1 MNTYPQPILELF
13 YWMLRSS
20 FYATILLALI
30 LVVRMAVRK
39 KFRFRAMYWLWMI
52 LLLRLIWPFNLQSAF
67 SVFNLIP
74 QKLMAQTPV
83 FNPAAEEQQNPTP
96 MLSTSTE
103 KSSSDQ
109 TNTFFEILPEADEV
123 EIIAPSVIQ
132 QPLVPVEKPLNL
144 RHLLCSVWIGGVVI
158 MGLYV
163 LWNNLRL
170 WQLVKS
176 QRLITRQDI
185 LELLEDCKAQ
195 ISIQTV
201 IGIVE
206 TQRIQTPCLFG
217 YLRPRLLLPSG
228 TVAELSNE
236 QLRYVFLHELA
247 HLKRHDILIGWLM
260 AMVQILHW
268 FNPAVWFA
276 MTQITRDREL
286 ACDELAL
293 STLKENEPKAYG
305 STILTFLERFARAQ
319 KLPGMAG
326 IVENQ
331 SLARR
336 RITMIAAFKNTKTA
350 FIPVIGLIILL
361 VITTFTSAQAENRK
375 VPKSSKDPNSPAV
388 AEIKALPAVSKSR
401 PVIISTDDGESAGK
415 RSIAGNGHA
424 VLLETPQKSEL
435 IAVMIYGSRYGNPT
449 PPKENFHVWLCDEKH
464 QILKD
469 FEFPYSLFQRGEPKW
484 VRMKTEFSDLPKKF
498 YLCVGF
504 NPEQTKGVY
513 VHYDA
518 ESSGG
523 SYTGLPDNGFK
534 EFTNGDWMIR
544 AMVRPLEPS
553 GTASSVSRA
562 QAGGLQEII
571 DTAEDGATVEIPEG
585 TYTEPIRITKSLTIK
600 GNKCVIDVTANEPA
614 IFIDIQGKSHVSIE
628 DVNIKWQL
636 ASSDTCEYPF
646 AVAVKDSTAEI
657 KNCTFRP
664 LGNPQ
669 RSPVAVRSLGFS
681 NMTLSDCDFSGFDYV
696 VCYGEGTKGT
706 LQDCFIR
713 NCGHQGVILYSGAE
727 VSIIRNIITGS
738 KFHAVRTT
746 GGTLKMSDNLILNNK
761 NRGVYLGN
769 KSGKGMI
776 ENNLLISNGTGI
788 DGISACQF
796 GIQNNVILKSEYA
809 AISAIP
815 QARLMIAGN
824 VLMDNVRG
832 IIIQKKEGQVD
843 PVQSKIAK
851 NVMWANKTDMEN
863 CESTDALRQ
872 KPDFVDPAGGNFT
885 LTDEAFKNI
894 GLKYPKPLFLLWQKY
909 KAEQRTMTSSPPVS
923 DIFSTAPDAKQGD

>member
-1 MNTYPQPILELF
+1 M
-13 YWMLRSS
+13 
-20 FYATILLALI
+20 
-30 LVVRMAVRK
+30 
-39 KFRFRAMYWLWMI
+39 
-52 LLLRLIWPFNLQSAF
+52 
-67 SVFNLIP
+67 
-74 QKLMAQTPV
+74 
-83 FNPAAEEQQNPTP
+83 
-96 MLSTSTE
+96 
-103 KSSSDQ
+103 
-109 TNTFFEILPEADEV
+109 
-123 EIIAPSVIQ
+123 
-132 QPLVPVEKPLNL
+132 
-144 RHLLCSVWIGGVVI
+144 I

-163 LWNNLRL
+163 LWNNLSL
-170 WQLVKS
+170 WRLVKS

-185 LELLEDCKAQ
+185 LDLLEDCKVQ
-195 ISIQTV
+195 IGIQTV

-217 YLRPRLLLPSG
+217 YLRPRLLLPLG

-247 HLKRHDILIGWLM
+247 HLKRHDILVGWVM
-260 AMVQILHW
+260 ATVQVLHW

-293 STLKENEPKAYG
+293 STLNENEPKAYG

-350 FIPVIGLIILL
+350 LAPVIALMLLL
-361 VITTFTSAQAENRK
+361 VITTFTSAQTETLTK
-375 VPKSSKDPNSPAV
+375 IKTPKDPNAIEVSK
-388 AEIKALPAVSKSR
+388 EKAAPPVSKSK
-401 PVIISTDDGESAGK
+401 PIIISNDDGESAGK
-415 RSIAGNGHA
+415 RSIAGSGHA

-435 IAVMIYGSRYGNPT
+435 LAVMIYGSRYGNT
-449 PPKENFHVWLCDEKH
+449 APPKENFHVRLCDEDR
-464 QILKD
+464 QVIKD
-469 FEFPYSLFQRGEPKW
+469 FEFPYSLFKKGEPKW
-484 VRMKTEFSDLPKKF
+484 VRMKSEFADLPQKF

-513 VHYDA
+513 VHYDK

-523 SYTGLPDNGFK
+523 SYTGLPDNDFK
-534 EFTNGDWMIR
+534 DFADGDWMIR
-544 AMVRPLEPS
+544 AMVRPLESSAAPS
-553 GTASSVSRA
+553 PVSRT
-562 QAGGLQEII
+562 QSGGLQETI
-571 DTAEDGATVEIPEG
+571 DAAEAGATVEIPEG
-585 TYTEPIRITKSLTIK
+585 TYTEPIRITKSLALK
-600 GNKCVIDVTANEPA
+600 GNLCIFNVTANEPA
-614 IFIDIQGKSHVSIE
+614 IFIDIQGKGHVSLE
-628 DVNIKWQL
+628 GFNIKWQL

-646 AVAVKDSTAEI
+646 AVAVKDSTVEI
-657 KNCTFRP
+657 SNCTFRS

-669 RSPVAVRSLGFS
+669 RSPVAIRSLGFS

-727 VSIIRNIITGS
+727 VSVIRNIITGS

-746 GGTLKMSDNLILNNK
+746 GGTLKMADNLIINNK

-832 IIIQKKEGQVD
+832 IIIQKKEGQAD

-851 NVMWANKTDMEN
+851 NVMWSNKTDIEN
-863 CESTDALRQ
+863 WESPEAIRQ
-872 KPDFVDPAGGNFT
+872 KPEFVNAADGNFT
-885 LTDEAFKNI
+885 LTDDAFKNM
-894 GLKYPKPLFLLWQKY
+894 GLKDPKPLFLLWQKY
-909 KAEQRTMTSSPPVS
+909 KAYKP
-923 DIFSTAPDAKQGD
+923 